1 VGRQIDYEY
10 CREVLEEVFEEAL
23 KDSQK
28 DHIVKV
34 PKIVEASAKILFESK
49 TQAFREALLGCALA
63 RMADGDIDITKPYMN
78 QGDDAFNGRT
88 LDERVVNPFLQ
99 EKEVPC
105 SKGPFLSAL
114 RRNISFTP
122 ETEKGLRDKE
132 AFGAM
137 LAFIAELQAGNHKT
151 VRAYLLFLLSMFVHL
166 RSKSTIALARIN
178 RVSIGQYS
186 TVLDRLLGTPSGG
199 LLPVLLAVAGF
210 STVKKVYDLPWEIDW
225 QGINVA
231 DASSGAGGDLTV
243 TRDSQVIVAVEI
255 TERLISA
262 DRVRS
267 TFRTKI
273 SPNAIDD
280 YLFFF
285 SGPSPSAEAVTRAE
299 TYFAQGHEISFVP
312 LKDWLTLVLS
322 TLGAKGR
329 SMFTDEF
336 LALMDKKDVP
346 ATVKVAWNDIVRDVF
361 G

>member
-1 VGRQIDYEY
+1 MGRSIDYDS
-10 CREVLEEVFEEAL
+10 CRKILEEVFAEAL
-23 KDSQK
+23 EDSKKDQ
-28 DHIVKV
+28 IVEV
-34 PKIVEASAKILFESK
+34 PKIVEAAGEILFESK
-49 TQAFREALLGCALA
+49 TQAFREALIGCALA
-63 RMADGDIDITKPYMN
+63 RLHDDEIDITKPYMN

-99 EKEVPC
+99 ENEIPC

-137 LAFIAELQAGNHKT
+137 LSFIAELQAADEKKVQN
-151 VRAYLLFLLSMFVHL
+151 YLLYLVTMF
-166 RSKSTIALARIN
+166 IALRAKSEITLAKIN
-178 RVSIGQYS
+178 RVSVDQYS
-186 TVLDRLLGTPSGG
+186 TVIDALLGTPSGG
-199 LLPVLLAVAGF
+199 LVPVLLAVAGF
-210 STVKKVYDLPWEIDW
+210 STMKKVYGLPWEIDW

-231 DASSGAGGDLTV
+231 DAASGAGGDITIMNGADV
-243 TRDSQVIVAVEI
+243 VVAVEI
-255 TERLISA
+255 TERVISA

-285 SGPSPSAEAVTRAE
+285 SGPGPTADAVTRAQ
-299 TYFAQGHEISFVP
+299 TYFAQGHEINFVA
-312 LKDWLTLVLS
+312 LKTWLTLMLS
-322 TLGAKGR
+322 SLGAKGR
-329 SMFTDEF
+329 TAFTEEF
-336 LALMDKKDVP
+336 LDLLGDKEVP
-346 ATVKVAWNDIVRDVF
+346 ATVKVAWNNVVKDVF